1 MLELSN
7 AQLEQSDIR
16 SLGRDALGHRVYR
29 SIIGLG
35 YPQLTSISCES
46 YGATIKLS
54 GTLSSYY
61 LVQVAQAIACKV
73 PGVHRVVNEITV
85 VDDIVAH
92 SNS

>member
-1 MLELSN
+1 MLELSDPK
-7 AQLEQSDIR
+7 LELSDVR
-16 SLGRDALGHRVYR
+16 SQNRDALGHRVYR

-35 YPQLTSISCES
+35 YPQLTNISCES

-85 VDDIVAH
+85 VDELVAH
-92 SNS
+92 NNS